1 MPIDHVLQEARPAHA
16 TSELPQTPR
25 GHRDESV
32 SLAKWPQEHPG
43 YLVEPSRYR
52 LYHHSNSGSKKEK
65 MGAFTLDN
73 LGGHEDF

>member
-1 MPIDHVLQEARPAHA
+1 MPIGQVLQEARPARS
-16 TSELPQTPR
+16 TSELLQTPR
-25 GHRDESV
+25 VYRDKSV

-52 LYHHSNSGSKKEK
+52 LYHHSNSGSKKGK

-73 LGGHEDF
+73 WGDHEDF